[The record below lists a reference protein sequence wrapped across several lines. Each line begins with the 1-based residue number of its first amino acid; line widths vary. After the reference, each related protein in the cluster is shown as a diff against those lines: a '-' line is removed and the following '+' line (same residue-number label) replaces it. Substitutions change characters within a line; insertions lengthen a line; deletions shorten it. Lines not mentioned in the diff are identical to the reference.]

1 MNTAILAISG
11 ISIKQDSH
19 GRFCLNDLHKAAGGE
34 KRHQPSR
41 WLIIQ
46 QTIELIDEL
55 KSTPRIQGVEQ
66 HQPVDVINGGVN
78 RGTYADKE
86 LVYAYATWISA
97 KFFLTVIRAYDS
109 LVSKPA
115 YALRDLPTAT
125 PKSITPAMQRQ
136 VQKAIA
142 NLVRSQVGTTYSGLY
157 GQIKDKFGVGTYKDV
172 PFKQYGE
179 LCAFLNIEPIVQT
192 DIVESVQL
200 PEILDPNEKVV
211 RVSPDQIMKV
221 EDFINNVFNDPQNSH
236 VIVKRDVMTSIRT
249 LFNTLL

>member
-34 KRHQPSR
+34 ARHKPAN
-41 WLIIQ
+41 WLRIEQ
-46 QTIELIDEL
+46 SIELIKVLESENL
-55 KSTPRIQGVEQ
+55 KFSPLETVLGKGKQQGTFV
-66 HQPVDVINGGVN
+66 V
-78 RGTYADKE
+78 KE

-97 KFFLTVIRAYDS
+97 KFFLTVIRAYDAM
-109 LVSKPA
+109 VSKPA